1 MLGVMS
7 LNMFLIFRGKPE
19 VSSCR
24 DGGSIIAS
32 YKDIF
37 GNNYSLTLP
46 IKWNPSKEDMK
57 VIGYKAPKLEKL
69 VREKKISKGSGK
81 PYFINSE
88 IEISLSKARALKI
101 AIKIRDAV
109 AVQECYRI
117 ALDLVHGIE
126 SN

>member
-1 MLGVMS
+1 
-7 LNMFLIFRGKPE
+7 MFLIFRGKPD

-24 DGGSIIAS
+24 DGGSIIAT

-37 GNNYSLTLP
+37 GNNYSLSLP
-46 IKWNPSKEDMK
+46 IKWNQSKEDMK
-57 VIGYKAPKLEKL
+57 VIGYKVPKLVKL

-88 IEISLSKARALKI
+88 IEVGLSKARALKI
-101 AIKIRDAV
+101 AIRIRDAV
-109 AVQECYRI
+109 ADQVCHRI

-126 SN
+126 SDGKLRNS